1 MIGLVVRDPA
11 VWTYDL
17 ANAGILQATGDRD
30 GLDQELI
37 LALGIRSRVLLH
49 SLKQHYREDLARR
62 NSSVLGYQ
70 LTLDF
75 DSLARLDVAGV
86 RSHTVTGIWS
96 DNKSRV

>member
-1 MIGLVVRDPA
+1 MPSARISSWSRPSRSPVAWRMPALARILVIGLVVRDPA

-49 SLKQHYREDLARR
+49 SLISIFSSTKPPSPMWLSAR
-62 NSSVLGYQ
+62 SELS
-70 LTLDF
+70 T
-75 DSLARLDVAGV
+75 
-86 RSHTVTGIWS
+86 
-96 DNKSRV
+96 